1 MSADRRAAAL
11 RQGVAGREVMVTTP
25 LAHRVSLP
33 VAAKLPTPPRVEFA
47 GVQKIFQQGD
57 RPIVAVEDLSF
68 TVQNEEFVSI
78 IGPSGCGK
86 STALKL
92 LAGLD
97 RPSRGR
103 ILIDGVEVDRPQAKV
118 AFMLQKDLLL
128 PWRTVIGNVTLGLEV
143 QGQPPAARRERA
155 MDLIR
160 KVGLDGFEESYPRQ
174 LSGGM
179 RQRVALA
186 RTLAVDPEILLLD
199 EPLSALDYQT
209 KLRME
214 EELVRILSE
223 EHKTVLLITHDIA
236 EAVSVSDKVLVCS
249 TRPGRIKAEHAMPL
263 AKAHSPEAA
272 RNNPEFVHYFD
283 LLWKELKSDVAD

>member
-1 MSADRRAAAL
+1 MSS
-11 RQGVAGREVMVTTP
+11 E
-25 LAHRVSLP
+25 P
-33 VAAKLPTPPRVEFA
+33 VAPPRVEFRN
-47 GVQKIFQQGD
+47 VQKVYRQMD
-57 RPIVAVEDLSF
+57 REIVAVEDLTF
-68 TVQNEEFVSI
+68 TVRSQEFVSI

-103 ILIDGVEVDRPQAKV
+103 IMIDGIEVDRPQAKV

-128 PWRTVIGNVTLGLEV
+128 PWRTVLGNVTLGLEV
-143 QGQPPAARRERA
+143 RRIPVKERRERA
-155 MDLIR
+155 MSLICM
-160 KVGLDGFEESYPRQ
+160 VGLEGFENSYPRQ

-223 EHKTVLLITHDIA
+223 QRKTVLLITHDIG

-249 TRPGRIKAEHAMPL
+249 SRPGRIKAEHAMSL
-263 AKAHSPEAA
+263 AKQHSPEAA
-272 RNNPEFVHYFD
+272 RNNPDYVHYFD
-283 LLWKELKSDVAD
+283 MLWNELKSDVAN

>member
-1 MSADRRAAAL
+1 MTIGLTSQAPMPASVPSPA
-11 RQGVAGREVMVTTP
+11 
-25 LAHRVSLP
+25 
-33 VAAKLPTPPRVEFA
+33 PRVAFV
-47 GVQKIFQQGD
+47 GVRKVFWQGT
-57 RPIVAVEDLSF
+57 REIVAVEDLTF
-68 TVQNEEFVSI
+68 TVENQKFVSI

-92 LAGLD
+92 LSGLD
-97 RPSRGR
+97 RPSTGR
-103 ILIDGVEVDRPQAKV
+103 ILVDGVEVDGPQAKV

-128 PWRTVIGNVTLGLEV
+128 PWRTVLGNVMLGLELR
-143 QGQPPAARRERA
+143 PMSSAERHERA
-155 MDLIR
+155 MALIQR
-160 KVGLDGFEESYPRQ
+160 VGLDGFEASYPKH

-214 EELVRILSE
+214 EELVRILAE
-223 EHKTVLLITHDIA
+223 ERKTVLLITHDIA

-249 TRPGRIKAEHAMPL
+249 GRPGRIKAEHAIPL
-263 AKAHSPEAA
+263 AKHHSPEAA
-272 RNNPEFVHYFD
+272 RNNPDFVHYFD
-283 LLWKELKSDVAD
+283 LLWQELRTDVAV

>member
-1 MSADRRAAAL
+1 MTPPSDGMTIERPTRAPAIIA
-11 RQGVAGREVMVTTP
+11 P
-25 LAHRVSLP
+25 P
-33 VAAKLPTPPRVEFA
+33 PPRVEFV
-47 GVQKIFQQGD
+47 GVRKVFWQGK
-57 RPIVAVEDLSF
+57 REIIAVEDLSF
-68 TVQNEEFVSI
+68 TVENQKFVSI

-92 LAGLD
+92 LSGLD
-97 RPSRGR
+97 RPTSGR
-103 ILIDGVEVDRPQAKV
+103 VLVDGVEVDGPQPKV

-128 PWRTVIGNVTLGLEV
+128 SWRTVLGNVTLGLELK
-143 QGQPPAARRERA
+143 PLSAADRRERA
-155 MDLIR
+155 MALIQ
-160 KVGLDGFEESYPRQ
+160 KVGLDGFEDSYPKH

-214 EELVRILSE
+214 EELIRILAE
-223 EHKTVLLITHDIA
+223 ERKTVLLITHDIA

-249 TRPGRIKAEHAMPL
+249 GRPGRIKAEHEIPL
-263 AKAHSPEAA
+263 AKHQSPEAA
-272 RNNPEFVHYFD
+272 RNNPEFVRYFD
-283 LLWKELKSDVAD
+283 LLWRELKTDVAV

>member
-1 MSADRRAAAL
+1 MPASA
-11 RQGVAGREVMVTTP
+11 P
-25 LAHRVSLP
+25 S
-33 VAAKLPTPPRVEFA
+33 PTPRVAFI
-47 GVQKIFQQGD
+47 GVRKVFWQGT
-57 RPIVAVEDLSF
+57 REIVAVEDLTF
-68 TVQNEEFVSI
+68 TVEDQKFVSI

-92 LAGLD
+92 LSGLD
-97 RPSRGR
+97 RPSAGR
-103 ILIDGVEVDRPQAKV
+103 ILVDGVEVDGPQAKV

-128 PWRTVIGNVTLGLEV
+128 PWRTVLGNVMLGLELR
-143 QGQPPAARRERA
+143 PMSSAERHERA
-155 MDLIR
+155 MALIQR
-160 KVGLDGFEESYPRQ
+160 VGLDGFEASYPKH

-214 EELVRILSE
+214 EELVRILAE
-223 EHKTVLLITHDIA
+223 ERKTVLLITHDIA

-249 TRPGRIKAEHAMPL
+249 GRPGRIKAEHAIPL
-263 AKAHSPEAA
+263 AKHHSPEAA
-272 RNNPEFVHYFD
+272 RNNPDFVHYFD
-283 LLWKELKSDVAD
+283 LLWQELRTDVAV

>member
-1 MSADRRAAAL
+1 MSAQLAVRPSPPMMAA
-11 RQGVAGREVMVTTP
+11 Q
-25 LAHRVSLP
+25 
-33 VAAKLPTPPRVEFA
+33 AAPSRIEFA
-47 GVQKIFQQGD
+47 GVQKIFQQHD
-57 RPIVAVEDLSF
+57 RQIVAVEDLSF
-68 TVQNEEFVSI
+68 TVENQQFVSI

-86 STALKL
+86 STALRL

-103 ILIDGVEVDRPQAKV
+103 VLIDGVEVERPQSKV

-128 PWRTVIGNVTLGLEV
+128 PWRTVVGNITLGLEV
-143 QGQPPAARRERA
+143 RGQPAAVRRERA

-160 KVGLDGFEESYPRQ
+160 MVGLEGFENSYPRQ

-186 RTLAVDPEILLLD
+186 RTLAVDPMILLLD

-223 EHKTVLLITHDIA
+223 QHKTVLLITHDIG
-236 EAVSVSDKVLVCS
+236 EAISVSDKVLVCS
-249 TRPGRIKAEHAMPL
+249 ARPGRIKAEHAIPL
-263 AKAHSPEAA
+263 VKEHSPEAA
-272 RNNPEFVHYFD
+272 RNNPEFVHYFN
-283 LLWKELKSDVAD
+283 LLWRELKSDVAD

>member
-1 MSADRRAAAL
+1 MAPPGDTTTIELPPPMPASA
-11 RQGVAGREVMVTTP
+11 P
-25 LAHRVSLP
+25 P
-33 VAAKLPTPPRVEFA
+33 PPRVEFA
-47 GVQKIFQQGD
+47 GVRKVFRQGA
-57 RPIVAVEDLSF
+57 REVVAVEDLSF
-68 TVQNEEFVSI
+68 TVENQKFVSI

-92 LAGLD
+92 LSGLD
-97 RPSRGR
+97 RPTSGR
-103 ILIDGVEVDRPQAKV
+103 VLVDGVEVDGPQPKV

-128 PWRTVIGNVTLGLEV
+128 PWRTVLGNVMLGLELK
-143 QGQPPAARRERA
+143 GLSAAARRERA
-155 MDLIR
+155 MALIQ
-160 KVGLDGFEESYPRQ
+160 KVGLDGFEDSYPKH

-223 EHKTVLLITHDIA
+223 ERKTVLLITHDIA

-249 TRPGRIKAEHAMPL
+249 GRPGRIKAGHEIPL
-263 AKAHSPEAA
+263 AKFHSPEAA
-272 RNNPEFVHYFD
+272 RNNPDFVRYFD
-283 LLWKELKSDVAD
+283 LLWKELKSDVAF